1 MDVALSIGTG
11 WADKRI
17 AEYGTFHAH
26 AVHGWLKRCIDSF
39 ESKLDS
45 ERLWQ
50 EYHRTLDEEG
60 RARHH
65 RLNAKL
71 PDTLPFMGDTRAI
84 EKMDHVTT
92 TFFKNGI
99 GLCQLQRAA
108 EALLASLF
116 YLSVDTW
123 AMMVGDGRHVFRGRI
138 LCRLEQENQLVLL
151 ERLRTSSCG
160 FRVHEGIVNID
171 FADQESRLAKQESF
185 QQVIQW
191 NGFLEDQLH
200 ICLVFGGGVS
210 AKESESKFAPVVQYE
225 ISGSPFRKFFR

>member
-1 MDVALSIGTG
+1 
-11 WADKRI
+11 
-17 AEYGTFHAH
+17 
-26 AVHGWLKRCIDSF
+26 
-39 ESKLDS
+39 
-45 ERLWQ
+45 
-50 EYHRTLDEEG
+50 
-60 RARHH
+60 
-65 RLNAKL
+65 
-71 PDTLPFMGDTRAI
+71 MGDTRAI